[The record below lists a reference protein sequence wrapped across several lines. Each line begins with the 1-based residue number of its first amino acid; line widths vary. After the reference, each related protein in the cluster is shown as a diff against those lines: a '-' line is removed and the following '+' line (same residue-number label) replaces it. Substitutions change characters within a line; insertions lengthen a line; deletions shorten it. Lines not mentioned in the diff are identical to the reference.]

1 MLCACYLHFLG
12 GEEVAQEDPCLGAPL
27 SHPGCGGHLTSLLSF
42 SVSPSVNS
50 EWHPLPAWM
59 DRGANAVLRV
69 GSAPSRALERRK
81 GSGPGP
87 CRRLW
92 ELGVGHLRG
101 RLFPPGGSRGSGSR
115 KPWGL
120 CGPRLLRCPGR
131 GATHIQGL
139 CRWLGKGPV
148 GARSPA
154 IVFPQLSEMC
164 PGALQPPASS
174 TGWAA
179 FPSQVRGV
187 PGQVPLSPGFAEVVP
202 GSRPP
207 RPGIPRARFKALLS
221 SRLFSDVLSVFRRKA
236 RLHCVLLNLSSPLL
250 TCLPQHTPPPPR
262 RGWGLFVLALPTPGT
277 PWFCAVSF
285 LCTGQDLCTCVLCA
299 CVCL

>member
-115 KPWGL
+115 RPWGL

-139 CRWLGKGPV
+139 CRWLGKRPV
-148 GARSPA
+148 GARSPE

-164 PGALQPPASS
+164 PGALQPPGSS

-179 FPSQVRGV
+179 FPSQVRGSRGRCLSARGLQKWSQD
-187 PGQVPLSPGFAEVVP
+187 PGPLALASPEPV
-202 GSRPP
+202 SRPCC
-207 RPGIPRARFKALLS
+207 LLDCFPMYS
-221 SRLFSDVLSVFRRKA
+221 LYFGRK
-236 RLHCVLLNLSSPLL
+236 RVCTVLLNLSSPLL
-250 TCLPQHTPPPPR
+250 TCLPPHPPPPPR